1 MIGDTPYD
9 IAAATRAGVTVVAAL
24 SLQFDAALRT
34 PQIEAAV
41 DRLEQRVRER
51 HPQVLALF
59 VKPQT
64 QGGFERNL
72 RARYGN
78 DGPHAKPSAT
88 DDEP

>member
-1 MIGDTPYD
+1 
-9 IAAATRAGVTVVAAL
+9 VLAAL
-24 SLQFDAALRT
+24 ACHDALRA

-41 DRLEQRVRER
+41 ERLEQRVRER

-72 RARYGN
+72 RARYGR
-78 DGPHAKPSAT
+78 DPRYAEPSST